1 LIKKILI
8 VLVFFSTVLCVE
20 QSKLSMVKSLVIPG
34 WGQLEEGDFKSAKQ
48 FFVQESVLILSFLGT
63 FWTSNHYE
71 KSYIAYA
78 NEYAGIDLSGMS
90 LQMAVD
96 VGNYPS
102 LSDFNENKERQRQF
116 NLVLDENNP
125 NFHWEWENNEDRNK
139 FDKMRI
145 TSSLSSK
152 VGSFIIGGLISHHI
166 ISTIHVK
173 YIQNK
178 KIPRLGINMLS
189 NGSKSVSLIWTF

>member
-1 LIKKILI
+1 MIKKILI
-8 VLVFFSTVLCVE
+8 VLVFFSTVLCVG
-20 QSKLSMVKSLVIPG
+20 QSKLSLVKSLVIPG
-34 WGQLEEGDFKSAKQ
+34 WGQLEEGDVKSAKQ

-63 FWTSNHYE
+63 LWTSNHYE

-78 NEYAGIDLSGMS
+78 NEYAGIDLSNMS

-116 NLVLDENNP
+116 KLILDENNP

-166 ISTIHVK
+166 ISAIHVK
-173 YIQNK
+173 YVQNK
-178 KIPRLGINMLS
+178 KIPQLGINMHP
-189 NGSKSVSLIWTF
+189 NGSKSVSLFWTF

>member
-8 VLVFFSTVLCVE
+8 VLAIFSTVLCVE
-20 QSKLSMVKSLVIPG
+20 QSKLSLVKSLVIPG
-34 WGQLEEGDFKSAKQ
+34 WGQLEEGNIKSAKQ

-63 FWTSNHYE
+63 VWTSNHYE

-78 NEYAGIDLSGMS
+78 NEFAGIDLSDMS

-125 NFHWEWENNEDRNK
+125 NFQWEWENNEDRNK
-139 FDKMRI
+139 FDNMRI

-152 VGSFIIGGLISHHI
+152 VGSFIIGGIISHHI
-166 ISTIHVK
+166 ISAIHVT
-173 YIQNK
+173 YLQNK
-178 KIPRLGINMLS
+178 KIPQLGFNVQP
-189 NGSKSVSLIWTF
+189 NGNKSVSLFWTF